1 MSDFVKTI
9 QDRYIL
15 CWKNQIKNSTKLSFY
30 STFKDDFKLEEYLNT
45 IKDSNQRR
53 LFSKFRISN
62 HKLEIEFGRYKDIPR
77 NERFCKCCD
86 QYTVEDQFHFSFECK
101 KYETLRKDSH
111 NILKQ
116 YFKID
121 ITNGSKRKL
130 LSDVMS
136 FNGPVVTDLFSKHI
150 SKCFLIR
157 DNSP

>member
-1 MSDFVKTI
+1 MTSLKTI

-53 LFSKFRISN
+53 LFSIVSQFRISN
-62 HKLEIEFGRYKDIPR
+62 HKLEIEFGRYKNIPR

-86 QYTVEDQFHFSFECK
+86 KSTVEEEFPLSFERK
-101 KYETLRKDSH
+101 KYETLRENSH

-116 YFKID
+116 YF
-121 ITNGSKRKL
+121 
-130 LSDVMS
+130 
-136 FNGPVVTDLFSKHI
+136 
-150 SKCFLIR
+150 
-157 DNSP
+157 